1 LNPGASGGSLNSTTK
16 LSVIIACYNEQAT
29 LADQLDSL
37 VVQEWSEPWEIVFVD
52 NRSTDNSLAIAKR
65 YLERLPNMKIVD
77 ASEQQGKSFAL
88 NKGIRAATG
97 ALIAFL
103 DADDQVAPGWLPIVG
118 QALEEHELIATRTDV
133 ETLNNP
139 NNRRYRGKVQSE
151 GVLQIHYP
159 PYLPHASGGTIGIT
173 RALNDKIGGFDETL
187 RCLEDTDYLWKA
199 QLAGATLHYI
209 PDAVVRV
216 RFRSDLRGIY
226 RQRRA
231 YAEYNVFLS
240 KRYRSHGD
248 PMPHPWR
255 SYFNGWKRLLL
266 GLGKLRHAPS
276 RADWVGKLGWMVGRT
291 RGIFKYRVPP
301 V

>member
-1 LNPGASGGSLNSTTK
+1 MVK
-16 LSVIIACYNEQAT
+16 LSVIIACFNEEAT
-29 LADQLDSL
+29 LADLLESL
-37 VVQEWSEPWEIVFVD
+37 ASQEWSKPWEIVFVD
-52 NRSTDNSLAIAKR
+52 NRSTDNSLAIAKEYR
-65 YLERLPNMKIVD
+65 KRLPNLKIVD
-77 ASEQQGKSFAL
+77 ASGKQGKPFAL
-88 NKGIRAATG
+88 NKGITVSEG

-103 DADDQVAPGWLPIVG
+103 DADDLVAPGWLPVVG
-118 QALEEHELIATRTDV
+118 KALEEHELIATRTDV
-133 ETLNNP
+133 ETLNDE
-139 NNRRYRGKVQSE
+139 NNRRYRGNVQAE

-173 RALNDKIGGFDETL
+173 RALNDKIGGFDESL

-199 QLAGATLHYI
+199 QLAGATLHYV
-209 PDAVVRV
+209 PEAVVQV
-216 RFRSDLRGIY
+216 RFRDDLRGIY

-240 KRYRSHGD
+240 RRYRSYGD
-248 PMPHPWR
+248 PMPHPWH

-266 GLGKLRHAPS
+266 SLKKLRRAPS

-291 RGIFKYRVPP
+291 RGIVKYRVPP